1 MFSFLTDSKN
11 RNFLRLW
18 LAQLISQFGD
28 RVNQLALVGL
38 IAERSPGNAMAL
50 AKLLAFTIV
59 PVFIVQPFA
68 GALVDRWDRRTTLF
82 VCDIIRGC
90 LILTIPFIFIFDKAI
105 MPIYIVVFLAFCFS
119 RFYVPA
125 KMSIIP
131 DLVDENNLLKANS
144 LVTTTGMI
152 AFVLGLAVG
161 GFIIEQFGA
170 RNGFIIDA
178 ATFFVSASIL
188 ISMDLPGHLKVN
200 REKLRNA
207 RTVIREV
214 RRSTI
219 ADIKEGIHYLIH
231 HKEIRFIIMM
241 LFVLLAAAGS
251 IYVVIIVFI
260 QKSFHSVTMDLGF
273 LGVCLGFGL
282 FIGTV
287 GYGKWGQKFLWYK
300 TIFFCLA
307 CGGLMLIGFSLFVHY
322 YPNIMVAM
330 LLAILLGIII
340 GPIFIASNTMTL
352 VFADEHMRGRVFSAL
367 EIVIHFAFLIAMLI
381 SSFISYVVP
390 EVWILA
396 TVGVIVALIGLTGL
410 VRKWDIQPQ
419 KLQGK

>member
-1 MFSFLTDSKN
+1 MFAFLADSKN

-18 LAQLISQFGD
+18 IAQLISQFGD
-28 RVNQLALVGL
+28 RINQLALVGL

-59 PVFIVQPFA
+59 PVFIIQPFA

-82 VCDIIRGC
+82 ICDILRG
-90 LILTIPFIFIFDKAI
+90 LIILTIPFIFIYDKAI

-131 DLVDENNLLKANS
+131 DLVEEHNLLKANS

-152 AFVLGLAVG
+152 AFVLGLAIG
-161 GFIIEQFGA
+161 GFLVEQFGA

-178 ATFFVSASIL
+178 ATFFVSATIL
-188 ISMDLPGHLKVN
+188 ISMSFPKQLKVS
-200 REKLRNA
+200 RERLRNA
-207 RTVIREV
+207 RADVNEV
-214 RRSTI
+214 RKSTI
-219 ADIKEGIHYLIH
+219 SDIKEGIAYLVNQ
-231 HKEIRFIIMM
+231 KEIRFIIAM

-260 QKSFHSVTMDLGF
+260 QKSFNSVTMDLGF

-282 FIGTV
+282 FLGTIA
-287 GYGKWGQKFLWYK
+287 YGKWGQKFLWYK
-300 TIFFCLA
+300 TIFFCLFF
-307 CGGLMLIGFSLFVHY
+307 GGTMLIIFALWVHY
-322 YPNIMVAM
+322 HPNILSAM
-330 LLAILLGIII
+330 FLAILLGLII
-340 GPIFIASNTMTL
+340 GPIFIASNTMTQ
-352 VFADEHMRGRVFSAL
+352 VFADEKMRGRVFSAL
-367 EIVIHFAFLIAMLI
+367 EIVIHFAFLVAMLI

-396 TVGVIVALIGLTGL
+396 TVGGIVSLIGLTGL
-410 VRKWDIQPQ
+410 VRKWDIQA
-419 KLQGK
+419 K

>member
-1 MFSFLTDSKN
+1 MFSFLTDRKN

-28 RVNQLALVGL
+28 RINQLALVGL

-82 VCDIIRGC
+82 ICDILRG
-90 LILTIPFIFIFDKAI
+90 LIILTIPFIFIYDKAI

-131 DLVDENNLLKANS
+131 DIVEEHNLLKANS

-152 AFVLGLAVG
+152 AFVLGLAIG
-161 GFIIEQFGA
+161 GLIVEQFGA

-178 ATFFVSASIL
+178 GTFFISALIL
-188 ISMDLPGHLKVN
+188 ISIDLPKHLKVS
-200 REKLRNA
+200 REKLK
-207 RTVIREV
+207 TVRDDVREV

-219 ADIKEGIHYLIH
+219 ADIKEGILYLIN
-231 HKEIRFIIMM
+231 HKEIRFIIFM

-260 QKSFHSVTMDLGF
+260 QKSFNSITMDLGF

-282 FIGTV
+282 FLGTV
-287 GYGKWGQKFLWYK
+287 CYGKWGQKFLWYK
-300 TIFFCLA
+300 TIFFCLFL
-307 CGGLMLIGFSLFVHY
+307 GGAMLIIFALWVHFH
-322 YPNIMVAM
+322 PNIMSAM
-330 LLAILLGIII
+330 CLAILLGLII
-340 GPIFIASNTMTL
+340 GPIFIASNTMTH
-352 VFADEHMRGRVFSAL
+352 VFADESMRGRVFSAL

-381 SSFISYVVP
+381 SSFISYVVK

-396 TVGVIVALIGLTGL
+396 SVGGIVALIGLTGL
-410 VRKWDIQPQ
+410 VRKWDIQA
-419 KLQGK
+419 K